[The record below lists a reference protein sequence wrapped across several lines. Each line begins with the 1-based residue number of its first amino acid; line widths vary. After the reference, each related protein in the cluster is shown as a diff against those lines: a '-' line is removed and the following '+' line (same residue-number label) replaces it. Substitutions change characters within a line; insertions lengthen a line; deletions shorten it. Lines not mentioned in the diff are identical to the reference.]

1 VIVSRAESVHPS
13 VLRKFRARR
22 GRSLIVFGAVGAVL
36 CLNLLSATTARA
48 DAYWT
53 NAIEVP
59 GLSALNQAMA
69 ATGPIVCTSS
79 GNCVSGG
86 AFTDG
91 STAEQAFISQE
102 TNGVWSSATE
112 VASALNTG
120 GAAAILA
127 ISCPSAGS
135 CTAEGSYT
143 DNIGAIHTF
152 VLNQVDGAWGFPTEV
167 PDFITLH
174 VEDADEMT
182 TLSCS
187 SATTCVGVGSYV
199 SHVAGTAQPIIF
211 TETNGVWASPVQVAG
226 SAAFNPSGLAIVG
239 GLDCP
244 TPTTCVAGGDVLA
257 LTAASAT
264 LVPFFISQDNGV
276 WGAIEAI
283 PGVATLSRADQASL
297 TALSCGAPG
306 DCAAGGNY
314 LDASGNSQAFT
325 LDEVG
330 GVWGNATQLFATQQL
345 GSGLSNSVISIACP
359 SAGDCTGIGSF
370 ADAKGAPQP
379 YVLDETNHVW
389 SRAVEIPGVQTL
401 NDNDGAAFT
410 TISCSAPGTCSAGGE
425 YADAGNNAQAFL
437 VNESSNT
444 WSNPIEVP
452 GTPSL
457 NKGGSATIY
466 GVSCSADG
474 SCGVQGSYSDAK
486 QNTQLFVTSSSAIAP
501 TSVSSPPRH
510 VVASDKKGVITV
522 RWSAPASNGG
532 TAITSYTVIS
542 LPKSKTCVT
551 SSTSCTFKGLNKKL
565 HYSFE
570 ARATNKDGA
579 SVLSARSN
587 TVRDV

>member
-1 VIVSRAESVHPS
+1 MIVSRAKSVHPS
-13 VLRKFRARR
+13 VLRQFGPRR
-22 GRSLIVFGAVGAVL
+22 GRSLMVFSAVGVVL
-36 CLNLLSATTARA
+36 SLNLLSTTTARA

-59 GLSALNQAMA
+59 GLSTLNQATA

-91 STAEQAFISQE
+91 STAEQAFVSQE

-120 GAAAILA
+120 GAAAIIA
-127 ISCPSAGS
+127 ISCPTTGS

-152 VLNQVDGAWGFPTEV
+152 VLNQVDGTWGFPTEV
-167 PDFITLH
+167 PDFVTLNL
-174 VEDADEMT
+174 EDASEMT

-187 SATTCVGVGSYV
+187 SATDCVGVGSYV

-211 TETNGVWASPVQVAG
+211 NETNGVWASPVQVQG

-244 TPTTCVAGGDVLA
+244 TPTGCVAGGDVLA
-257 LTAASAT
+257 VTATTAT
-264 LVPFFISQDNGV
+264 LVPFFITESNGV

-325 LDEVG
+325 LNEVG
-330 GVWGNATQLFATQQL
+330 GVWGDATQLFATQSL
-345 GSGLSNSVISIACP
+345 GSGLSNSVISIECP

-379 YVLDETNHVW
+379 YVIDETNHVW
-389 SRAVEIPGVQTL
+389 SRAVEIPGVQAL

-437 VNESSNT
+437 ANESSNS

-452 GTPSL
+452 GTASL

-474 SCGVQGSYSDAK
+474 SCGVQGSYADAK

-510 VVASDKKGVITV
+510 VVATDKKGVITV

-532 TAITSYTVIS
+532 TAITSYTVVS

-551 SSTSCTFKGLNKKL
+551 TKTSCTFKGLNKKV

-570 ARATNKDGA
+570 VRATNKDGSSA
-579 SVLSARSN
+579 LSAKSHA
-587 TVRDV
+587 VRDV